1 MTCAACGHENRAG
14 AKFCEECAAPLKRVC
29 SGCGSELRAT
39 AKFCDE
45 CGGRVAG
52 ASTGAVAAPVATVAP
67 PHAPRACTP
76 RHLADRILQ
85 SRAALEGERKQVT
98 VLFADVKG
106 SMDLAEHLDPE
117 EWSRIMQR
125 FFTILADGVER
136 FEGFVD
142 KFTGD
147 GIMALFGA
155 PITHEDHA
163 QRACYAALHLR
174 EQLRAQADQLRLD
187 SGLSLSVRIGINSG
201 EVVVGRIRDD
211 LGMDYTAQGYV
222 VGLASRMEQICEP
235 GCVYLTEHTARFVD
249 GYFEMRDLGETR
261 VKGVSRPV
269 HVHELLGAGA
279 LRSRLDRS
287 RARGF
292 SRFVGR
298 ADELAALE
306 AALARSLD
314 GQGGVVGVVAQ
325 AGVGKSRLCLEF
337 VERCRA
343 RGIAVYEAH
352 CPSHGKLV
360 PLLPVLEMLRDFFG
374 ITHKDGDQLA
384 REKIAGR
391 MLLLDREL
399 DPFLPLAFDFLG
411 VPDPQRPAPAL
422 DPAVR
427 QRQLFSFVRRLIQA
441 RSAREPAVLLVDDA
455 HWIDEA
461 SDAFFAEV
469 ADVVPGTRTTLLL
482 NFRPEYSAEWMNR
495 ASYQQLPLHPLGSA
509 AIDALLADLL
519 GADPSLARLPALMRE
534 RTGGNPFFL
543 EEIVHSMVE
552 SGSLAGQPGAYRLVA
567 PLDRL
572 DIPPTVHGI
581 LAARIDRLPEREKSL
596 LQTAAA
602 IGLRFSE
609 PLLRRVCELATNDFD
624 GAIAALRRAELIHEE
639 SLYPEIEYAFRH
651 PLTHE
656 VAERSQLAAQRRR
669 VHVAVARALEE
680 LCADKGD
687 EQAALLAHHW
697 DLGDAVEPAA
707 RWHRRAAEW
716 ITGSNAPEARRHWQ
730 RVRELADRIGDAALA
745 AELGQQSRLMILEY
759 GWRLGM
765 SEAEANELL
774 QEGEAWARRHDDSRG
789 LAALYNAF
797 AIPAAFVFGDPGRAR
812 ELSAAGLRLA
822 EEAGDGPLACAL
834 ELRLYLSA
842 AAFGRVP
849 DEAAAMEAVLRRSA
863 EEMERASPLVGYDV
877 PALVTAHRGWPAFHT
892 GRLDVAHEHAHR
904 GVEVARARGAL
915 EVTGWVV
922 GLMSEI
928 WSARGDGARALVAAR
943 ESLDIAERI
952 DSAQAQGMALHSFG
966 RSLALA
972 GDATAAVSALERAQ
986 PLLART
992 ILFLEPE
999 ALSDLALAHCSLG
1012 ALTEAEAT
1020 AERALQRAVHC
1031 SALRGEVL
1039 ALHALAAVRLAR
1051 GGDAAVLAEAQ
1062 RLLDRADSRAAEIG
1076 YRLILPHLHERR
1088 ADLARQRGDSAAAGA
1103 ALGEAYRLYTEMGA
1117 PAQVERLSTTERG

>member
-1 MTCAACGHENRAG
+1 MNCAHCGSDNPAG
-14 AKFCEECAAPLKRVC
+14 KKFCGDCGGALQNSC
-29 SGCGSELRAT
+29 SQCGAENPPSK
-39 AKFCDE
+39 KFCGD
-45 CGGRVAG
+45 CGARITGLGVGKDDQTPPLNR
-52 ASTGAVAAPVATVAP
+52 STPNP
-67 PHAPRACTP
+67 LSYTP
-76 RHLADRILQ
+76 KHLADKILH
-85 SRAALEGERKQVT
+85 SKSALEGERKQVT

-106 SMDLAEHLDPE
+106 SMELAEQLDPE
-117 EWSRIMQR
+117 AWH
-125 FFTILADGVER
+125 TILDKFFAILTEGVHR
-136 FEGFVD
+136 FEGTVNQY
-142 KFTGD
+142 TGD

-155 PITHEDHA
+155 PIAHEDHA

-174 EQLRAQADQLRLD
+174 DELKRYADELRRTA
-187 SGLSLSVRIGINSG
+187 GVSLSTRIGINSG
-201 EVVVGRIRDD
+201 EVVVGRIGDD
-211 LGMDYTAQGYV
+211 LRMDYTAQGHT
-222 VGLASRMEQICEP
+222 VGLAQRMEARAAADSA
-235 GCVYLTEHTARFVD
+235 YLTEHTARLVE
-249 GYFEMRDLGETR
+249 GYFALRDLGVFEL
-261 VKGVSRPV
+261 KGVSTPV
-269 HVHELLGAGA
+269 TVYELTGAGA
-279 LRSRLDRS
+279 LHSRLDRS

-298 ADELAALE
+298 ADELAVLE
-306 AALARSLD
+306 AALNRSLD
-314 GQGGVVGVVAQ
+314 GKGGVVGVVAQ

-343 RGIAVYEAH
+343 RGSAVYEAH

-360 PLLPVLEMLRDFFG
+360 PLLPVLEMLRDYFG

-391 MLLLDREL
+391 MLLLDRDL

-427 QRQLFSFVRRLIQA
+427 QRQLFTFVRRLIQA

-482 NFRPEYSAEWMNR
+482 NFRPEYSAEWMAR
-495 ASYQQLPLHPLGSA
+495 ASYQQLPLHPLGSE
-509 AIDALLADLL
+509 AIDDLLADLL
-519 GADPSLARLPALMRE
+519 GTDPSLARLPALMRE

-543 EEIVHSMVE
+543 EEIVHSLVE
-552 SGSLAGQPGAYRLVA
+552 SGSLAGQPGAYRLMA

-581 LAARIDRLPEREKSL
+581 LAARIDRLPERDKSL

-602 IGLRFSE
+602 IGLRFPE
-609 PLLRRVCELATNDFD
+609 PLLRRVCDLATDDYD
-624 GAIAALRRAELIHEE
+624 GAVAALRRAELIHEE
-639 SLYPEIEYAFRH
+639 SLYPEVEYAFRH

-680 LCADKGD
+680 LHADKAD
-687 EQAALLAHHW
+687 ENAALLAHHW
-697 DLGDAVEPAA
+697 DLGGEVEPAA
-707 RWHRRAAEW
+707 QWHRRAAEW
-716 ITGSNAPEARRHWQ
+716 IKGSNAPEARRHWQ
-730 RVRELADRIGDAALA
+730 RVRELADRIGDVALA

-765 SEAEANELL
+765 SEEEANELL
-774 QEGEAWARRHDDSRG
+774 QEGEAWARRHNDARG

-812 ELSAAGLRLA
+812 EMSAAGLRLA

-834 ELRLYLSA
+834 ELRLYFSA

-849 DEAAAMEAVLRRSA
+849 DEAAAMEAVLRRST
-863 EEMERASPLVGYDV
+863 EDMERASPLVGYDV
-877 PALVTAHRGWPAFHT
+877 LALATAYRGWPAFNA
-892 GRLDVAHEHAHR
+892 GRLDVAHEHFRR

-915 EVTGWVV
+915 EVTGWVL
-922 GLMSEI
+922 GLMSYLWCEY
-928 WSARGDGARALVAAR
+928 GDGARALVAAR

-952 DSAQAQGMALHSFG
+952 DSAQSQGLALHSFG

-972 GDATAAVSALERAQ
+972 GDAVAAVSALERAQ
-986 PLLART
+986 PFLART
-992 ILFLEPE
+992 ILFFEPE
-999 ALSDLALAHCSLG
+999 ALGDLALAHCSLG
-1012 ALTEAEAT
+1012 ALAEAEAA
-1020 AERALQRAVHC
+1020 AERALDRAVRC
-1031 SALRGEVL
+1031 SAFRGEVL

-1051 GGDAAVLAEAQ
+1051 GGDAASLAEAE
-1062 RLLDRADSRAAEIG
+1062 RLLDRAESRAAEIG
-1076 YRLILPHLHERR
+1076 YGLILPRLHERR
-1088 ADLARQRGDSAAAGA
+1088 AGLARQRGDAAAAEA
-1103 ALGEAYRLYTEMGA
+1103 AMRTAQRFYREMGA
-1117 PAQVERLSTTERG
+1117 TGHAERLEQELAS

>member
-1 MTCAACGHENRAG
+1 MICPHCGSDDRAG
-14 AKFCEECAAPLKRVC
+14 KKFC
-29 SGCGSELRAT
+29 GDCGGVLIAGRAT
-39 AKFCDE
+39 
-45 CGGRVAG
+45 
-52 ASTGAVAAPVATVAP
+52 P
-67 PHAPRACTP
+67 PARPLPPSTP
-76 RHLADRILQ
+76 RHLSEKILGA
-85 SRAALEGERKQVT
+85 RAALEGERKQVT

-106 SMDLAEHLDPE
+106 SMELAEQLDPE

-155 PITHEDHA
+155 PIAHEDHA

-174 EQLRAQADQLRLD
+174 DALKRYADELRRTA
-187 SGLSLSVRIGINSG
+187 GVSLATRIGINSG
-201 EVVVGRIRDD
+201 EVVVGRIGDD
-211 LGMDYTAQGYV
+211 LRMDYTAQGHT
-222 VGLASRMEQICEP
+222 VGLAQRMEACAAP
-235 GCVYLTEHTARFVD
+235 DSAYLTEHTARLVE
-249 GYFEMRDLGETR
+249 GYFVLRDLGAFDL
-261 VKGVSRPV
+261 KGVSAPV
-269 HVHELLGAGA
+269 TVYELTGPGA

-298 ADELAALE
+298 AEELAVLE
-306 AALARSLD
+306 TALARSL
-314 GQGGVVGVVAQ
+314 GGEGGIVGVVAQ
-325 AGVGKSRLCLEF
+325 AGVGKSRLCFEF

-360 PLLPVLEMLRDFFG
+360 PLLPMLEMLRGFFG
-374 ITHKDGDQLA
+374 IIPQDGDQLA

-391 MLLLDREL
+391 MLLLDRDLE
-399 DPFLPLAFDFLG
+399 PFLPLAFDFLG
-411 VPDPQRPAPAL
+411 VADPQRPAPAL
-422 DPAVR
+422 DPAIR
-427 QRQLFSFVRRLIQA
+427 QRQLVDFVRRLIQA

-482 NFRPEYSAEWMNR
+482 NFRPEYGAGWMAR
-495 ASYQQLPLHPLGSA
+495 ASYRQLPLHPLGGA
-509 AIDALLADLL
+509 ALDDLLADLL
-519 GADPSLARLPALMRE
+519 GPDPSLAQLPALMRE
-534 RTGGNPFFL
+534 RAGGNPFFL
-543 EEIVHSMVE
+543 EEIVHALVE

-567 PLDRL
+567 PLDHL

-609 PLLRRVCELATNDFD
+609 PLLRRVGDLAADDFD
-624 GAIAALRRAELIHEE
+624 GAVAVLRGAELIHEE

-669 VHVAVARALEE
+669 THVAVARALEE
-680 LCADKGD
+680 LHADKRD
-687 EQAALLAHHW
+687 EHAALLAHHW
-697 DLGDAVEPAA
+697 DLGGEVEPAA

-716 ITGSNAPEARRHWQ
+716 IAGSNAPEARRHWQ
-730 RVRELADRIGDAALA
+730 RVRALADRIGDAALA

-765 SEAEANELL
+765 SEADANELL
-774 QEGEAWARRHDDSRG
+774 HEGETWARRHDDSRG

-834 ELRLYLSA
+834 ELRLYFSA
-842 AAFGRVP
+842 GAIGRVP

-863 EEMERASPLVGYDV
+863 EDMERASPLVGYDV
-877 PALVTAHRGWPAFHT
+877 PALVTAYRGWPAFYA
-892 GRLDVAHEHAHR
+892 GRLDVAHEHFHR
-904 GVEVARARGAL
+904 GLEVARARGAL
-915 EVTGWVV
+915 EVTSWVL
-922 GLMSEI
+922 GLT
-928 WSARGDGARALVAAR
+928 SALWWERGDGARALVAAR

-952 DSAQAQGMALHSFG
+952 DSAQAQGMALRFFG

-972 GDATAAVSALERAQ
+972 GDAAAAVSALERAQ
-986 PLLART
+986 PFLART
-992 ILFLEPE
+992 ILFFEPE
-999 ALSDLALAHCSLG
+999 ALSDLALVHCSSG
-1012 ALTEAEAT
+1012 ALAEAEAV
-1020 AERALQRAVHC
+1020 AERALDRAARC

-1051 GGDAAVLAEAQ
+1051 GGGPAALADVAG
-1062 RLLDRADSRAAEIG
+1062 LLDRAESLAVEIG
-1076 YRLILPHLHERR
+1076 YRLVVPRLLERR
-1088 ADLARQRGDSAAAGA
+1088 ADIASQRGDAAAAEA
-1103 ALGEAYRLYTEMGA
+1103 ALREAHRLYAEMGA
-1117 PAQVERLSTTERG
+1117 DGHAQRLAREIAGVEVRLP